1 MGNFGVVSYLGGGIL
16 FLSLTILLAS
26 SWRGRLQGALLTVA
40 ALLNAVWCFIA
51 ASAIAFPE
59 FPKISILY
67 AELARDAAWFMLLLK
82 LFTNGGGSAFRIL
95 KGVVYGVWSVALAYS
110 ILLNIVD
117 RPSLP
122 QGFSTALLIIL
133 LSLALVG
140 LILIEQIYR
149 NTRPDQFWAIKF
161 LCIGLGGMFAYDLF
175 LYSHALLF
183 GILDNNL
190 WNARGAVN
198 ALVVPLI
205 ALTAARN
212 PNWSVQIFVSRHIV
226 FHTVTLAASG
236 LYLLAMASFG
246 YYLRIYGGRWG
257 FELEALFLFGA
268 ILVLM
273 TIMMSGQLRARVKV
287 FIAKHF
293 YKNRYDYRLEW
304 LGLIHMLT
312 SGEDNLPLLERII
325 RSVAQ
330 IVESPGGALLLG
342 RDENH
347 FYPIT
352 LWNMSIPPGSKIDKS
367 SQIATFSRSKRWVLD
382 LDEVRNATHDGEDIK
397 LPDWLKGLPQA
408 WLVLPLLLEQE
419 LLGFIIL
426 TRSRAPHKLNWEDYD
441 LLKTIASQISIHI
454 SEYDAARQLCELREF
469 EAYNRLSAYIMHDLK
484 NTIAQLDLIPK
495 NAERHKDNP
504 AFIED
509 AIRTVEHSV
518 TRMKRL
524 IGQLQHGQSSN
535 VVSAFN
541 LLELLHE
548 VIKERSVDDPIPKLA
563 CENGDIEIIADRGRI
578 ETVISNIVK
587 NAQQAT
593 DSNGIVKLT
602 LRRHAEDALLEIRDN
617 GCGMDE
623 AFIRDRL
630 YRPFQ
635 TTKGAEG
642 MGIGV
647 YEARE
652 FIRQLNGDVVVES
665 EPNKGTVFSVKLPVA
680 KKTNE
685 SNQEHA
691 VG

>member
-26 SWRGRLQGALLTVA
+26 SWRGRLQGAFLIVATLLSA
-40 ALLNAVWCFIA
+40 IWCFVT
-51 ASAIAFPE
+51 ASAMAFPDL
-59 FPKISILY
+59 PKISILY
-67 AELARDAAWFMLLLK
+67 AELSRDAAWFMLLLK
-82 LFTNGGGSAFRIL
+82 LIASGGGGASRML
-95 KGVVYGVWSVALAYS
+95 KGIVYAVWSVALAYS
-110 ILLNIVD
+110 ILLNVVD

-122 QGFSTALLIIL
+122 LSFSTALLIIL
-133 LSLALVG
+133 LSQALVG
-140 LILIEQIYR
+140 LILIEQFYR
-149 NTRPDQFWAIKF
+149 NTRPDQIWAIKF

-175 LYSHALLF
+175 LFSHALLF
-183 GILDNNL
+183 GALDNNL

-212 PNWSVQIFVSRHIV
+212 PNWSVEIFVSRHIV

-236 LYLLAMASFG
+236 LYLLAMAGFG
-246 YYLRIYGGRWG
+246 YYLRVYGGGWG
-257 FELEALFLFGA
+257 FELEVLFLFGA

-273 TIMMSGQLRARVKV
+273 TIMMSGQIRARLKV

-293 YKNRYDYRLEW
+293 YKNRYDYRQEW
-304 LGLIHMLT
+304 LDLIHMLT
-312 SGEDNLPLLERII
+312 SGEDNSPLLERII
-325 RSVAQ
+325 KSVAQ
-330 IVESPGGALLLG
+330 IVESPGGALFLG
-342 RDENH
+342 RGENH
-347 FYPIT
+347 FYPVK
-352 LWNMSIPPGSKIDKS
+352 LWNVSIPADSKIDKS
-367 SQIATFSRSKRWVLD
+367 SQFAAFSRTKRWVLD
-382 LDEVRNATHDGEDIK
+382 LDDVRNTETSSENIK
-397 LPDWLKGLPQA
+397 LPEWLRGLSKA

-426 TRSRAPHKLNWEDYD
+426 TRSRAPYKLNWEDYD
-441 LLKTIASQISIHI
+441 LLKTIGRQIAIHI
-454 SEYDAARQLCELREF
+454 SEHDAARQLSELRQF
-469 EAYNRLSAYIMHDLK
+469 ETYNRLSAYVMHDLK
-484 NTIAQLDLIPK
+484 NVIAQLALIPK

-535 VVSAFN
+535 AVSAFN
-541 LLELLHE
+541 FLDLLHE
-548 VIKERSVDDPIPKLA
+548 VIKERSVDDPIPRLA
-563 CENGDIEIIADRGRI
+563 CENGDIEIIADKGRMT
-578 ETVISNIVK
+578 TVISNLVK

-593 DSNGIVKLT
+593 DSNGIVRLT
-602 LRRHAEDALLEIRDN
+602 LRQHAEQALLEIRDN
-617 GCGMDE
+617 GCGMNE

-665 EPNKGTVFSVKLPVA
+665 EPNKGTVFSVKLPIA
-680 KKTNE
+680 KK
-685 SNQEHA
+685 SNVTKPECA